1 MSETHRATVRC
12 GVNAEAALAFLADG
26 LQLGR
31 WALGC
36 WRTEAAGN
44 GVVRGHSLF
53 DGQPGWVRP
62 VMNAGDGTVTYHV
75 GGAPD
80 ALVPRIVARV
90 RPEPGTS
97 THCSVTL
104 EAERTPGMDDARWLR
119 LVRCHEVEVLL
130 IEALLAR
137 PEARR

>member
-12 GVNAEAALAFLADG
+12 AVSAELALAFLGDG

-36 WRTEAAGN
+36 WQTEPAGD

-62 VMNAGDGTVTYHV
+62 VVDAAKGTVTYHV
-75 GGAPD
+75 GGSPD

-90 RPEPGTS
+90 RPESGHA
-97 THCSVTL
+97 HCSITL

-137 PEARR
+137 PNAQQ

>member
-1 MSETHRATVRC
+1 MNDVHRASVRC
-12 GVNAEAALAFLADG
+12 AASAEVALAFLADG
-26 LQLGR
+26 QQLGR

-36 WRTEAAGN
+36 WQTEPVGG

-53 DGQPGWVRP
+53 DGQAGWVRP
-62 VMNAGDGTVTYHV
+62 VMDAGEGTVTYHV

-90 RPEPGTS
+90 RPEPGG
-97 THCSVTL
+97 THCSITL

-130 IEALLAR
+130 IEAQLAH
-137 PEARR
+137 ANA